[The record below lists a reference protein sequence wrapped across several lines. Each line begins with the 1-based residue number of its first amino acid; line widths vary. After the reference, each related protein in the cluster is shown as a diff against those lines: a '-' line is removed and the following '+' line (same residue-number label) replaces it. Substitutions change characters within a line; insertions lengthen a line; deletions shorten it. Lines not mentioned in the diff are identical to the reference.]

1 MKKMKKIAIIFSILI
16 FSCQGETPVDNT
28 ENQQIF
34 TNNINNF
41 KKSLE
46 AFAVEDVDSFMEIF
60 ADSLK
65 WTGPDKK
72 LMNESDTKKDL
83 QTALVGYTTLYDNHE
98 LRDAVYFGGN
108 TYSSNGDP
116 SDNPNTLR
124 VYGNWHHTHTESG
137 VDVTHKWMAV
147 LWFNEDGKVHQ
158 FNDFFD
164 VGGFLVQ
171 HEQ

>member
-1 MKKMKKIAIIFSILI
+1 MKKIAIIFSLLI
-16 FSCQGETPVDNT
+16 FSCGGEVTVDNS
-28 ENQQIF
+28 ENQEIF
-34 TNNINNF
+34 NNNVENF

-46 AFAVEDVDSFMEIF
+46 AFAAEDVEGFMAVF
-60 ADSLK
+60 TDSLK

-72 LMNESDTKKDL
+72 LMSEFDSKDDL
-83 QTALVGYTTLYDNHE
+83 KQALVGYTTLYDNHD

-108 TYSSNGDP
+108 TYNTSGETSN
-116 SDNPNTLR
+116 NPNAVR

-137 VDVTHKWMAV
+137 VDVSHKWMAV
-147 LWFNEDGKVHQ
+147 IWFNDDGKIHQ